1 MVDKPAPFAVVV
13 VNYGSSALLEQNLV
27 PLSRSLLGQ
36 PSVVVVVDNPTDEVE
51 RSRVVELAHLEG
63 WLVELPDS
71 NVGFG
76 AGMNLG
82 VARAAAAGA
91 TTFVLVNP
99 DATIPADDVSSL
111 VRQSRSSPMQLLA
124 PLIVRPD
131 GTPWFSG
138 ADLYLDE
145 GRIRSSARR
154 AQFAGARVE
163 PWLSGACLVA
173 SDTLWRRVG
182 GFAADY
188 FLYWEDVDLS
198 HRVQAAGGS
207 VRVSHEARAV
217 HAEGGTQGGGHQSA
231 GGSKSPAYYYY
242 GVRNRM
248 LFAVANLSPREVRL
262 WRQRMIPVAWET
274 LLQGGRRELLRPTRV
289 AAALRGLRHGWTIA
303 RRGLSQGHPDH

>member
-13 VNYGSSALLEQNLV
+13 VNYGSSSLLEQNLA
-27 PLSRSLLGQ
+27 PLTRALAGQ
-36 PSVVVVVDNPTDEVE
+36 SFVVVVVDNPTDAAE
-51 RSRVVELAHLEG
+51 RSRVIELARLEG
-63 WLVELPDS
+63 WFVELSDS
-71 NVGFG
+71 NIGFG
-76 AGMNLG
+76 AGVNLG
-82 VARAAAAGA
+82 VARATVAEAD
-91 TTFVLVNP
+91 TFVLVNP
-99 DATIPADDVSSL
+99 DATIPAADVVTL
-111 VRQSRSSPMQLLA
+111 VRESRSSPLQLLA

-154 AQFAGARVE
+154 EQFAGARLE
-163 PWLSGACLVA
+163 PWLSGACLVV

-182 GFAADY
+182 GFAPDY

-207 VRVSHEARAV
+207 VRVCHEAIAV
-217 HAEGGTQGGGHQSA
+217 HAEGGTQGGEHQSA

-248 LFAVANLSPREVRL
+248 LFAVANLGPREVRL

-289 AAALRGLRHGWTIA
+289 AAAIRGLRHGWAIA